1 MRDPA
6 SLPSWPGTSSSGS
19 SVAMPLDRTTAGA
32 VWVSRSVTRSS
43 WRTAAASGSMLARAP
58 GDPSP
63 SGSPAMESLALRR
76 SEEGPAM
83 PGPPRAGLSGS
94 SLPFELVVD
103 VPCRVLVAAGAV
115 RLAGRSAA
123 RLGRPLTAGL
133 AGGVGAAVGGG
144 LISCLDAV
152 RVGTGTRTR
161 RRDGRSVL
169 PLHRGLGEGRP
180 ADRRQCHH
188 RDHRDRY
195 PLHPHPYHLPHRL
208 PDSVRADDEVPVKAG

>member
-1 MRDPA
+1 
-6 SLPSWPGTSSSGS
+6 
-19 SVAMPLDRTTAGA
+19 
-32 VWVSRSVTRSS
+32 
-43 WRTAAASGSMLARAP
+43 
-58 GDPSP
+58 
-63 SGSPAMESLALRR
+63 
-76 SEEGPAM
+76 M

-152 RVGTGTRTR
+152 RVGTGLVPDDVTAGAFCRCT
-161 RRDGRSVL
+161 GVL
-169 PLHRGLGEGRP
+169 ARAAPPTDASAITATTAIATHFILIRITSPIVSPTACG
-180 ADRRQCHH
+180 
-188 RDHRDRY
+188 
-195 PLHPHPYHLPHRL
+195 
-208 PDSVRADDEVPVKAG
+208 ADDEVPVKLDEFRFMDVRGRATSTWSSERG